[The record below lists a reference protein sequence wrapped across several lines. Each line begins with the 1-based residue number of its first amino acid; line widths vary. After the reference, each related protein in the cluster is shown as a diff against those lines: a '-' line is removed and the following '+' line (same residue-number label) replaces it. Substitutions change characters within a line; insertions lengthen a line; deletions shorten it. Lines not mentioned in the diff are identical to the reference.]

1 MTLQRE
7 VHFEDEICAD
17 PATAG
22 WLLAEGDAATVDRT
36 HALFPADEL
45 AWVQATQP
53 AAWAAL
59 SKNHGSDIVPHP
71 IDALLNIPPRFSI
84 SGI

>member
-1 MTLQRE
+1 MAACR
-7 VHFEDEICAD
+7 
-17 PATAG
+17 G
-22 WLLAEGDAATVDRT
+22 RRGDSRPH

-71 IDALLNIPPRFSI
+71 IDALPNIPPRLSI
-84 SGI
+84 SGHLIRDTVAAVQGNLA